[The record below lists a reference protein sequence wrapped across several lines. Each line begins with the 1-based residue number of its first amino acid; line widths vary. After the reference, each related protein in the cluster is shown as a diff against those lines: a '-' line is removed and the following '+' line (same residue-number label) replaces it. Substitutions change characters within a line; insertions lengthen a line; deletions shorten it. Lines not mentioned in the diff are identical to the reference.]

1 MPLCL
6 PDKWVWD
13 FWLARD
19 THHHIFYLQAPRSLQ
34 RSELR
39 HHNASIGHAVSTD
52 MRHWQVLPDALRPGP
67 AGSWDDLATWTG
79 SVIEHESRWHM
90 LYTGISRSE
99 RGLIQRIGL
108 AVSDDLIHW
117 TKHPAN
123 PVLEAD
129 ARWYEV
135 LDSARWR
142 DQSWRDPWLFVDP
155 LDGSFRV
162 LITARTRHGAADGA
176 GVLAHARSSDLVNW
190 DVLSPLTPPGD
201 FAQVECPQLITLED
215 RHLILFSCLAEDHS
229 AARRRRLRSHGV
241 TGTHVFSAPTLD
253 GPYSASATPVSHANG
268 LGPLYAG
275 KLVEREPTGWAFMA
289 FRGAGDRDFVGELT
303 DPLPLQID
311 GANDDLRLVVD
322 SKQVEYPMG
331 ER

>member
-1 MPLCL
+1 MPLYL

-19 THHHIFYLQAPRSLQ
+19 AQHHVFYLQAPRSLR

-39 HHNASIGHAVSTD
+39 HHNASIGHAISND
-52 MRHWQVLPDALRPGP
+52 MRHWHVLPDALHPGP

-79 SVIEHESRWHM
+79 SVLEHDRRWHM
-90 LYTGISRSE
+90 LYTGINRSE

-108 AVSDDLIHW
+108 AVSDDLVHW

-123 PVLEAD
+123 PLLEAD
-129 ARWYEV
+129 GRWYE
-135 LDSARWR
+135 LFDRARWR

-155 LDGSFRV
+155 HDGVFRV
-162 LITARTRHGAADGA
+162 LITARTREGAADGA
-176 GVLAHARSSDLVNW
+176 GVLAHARSSDLVHW
-190 DVLSPLTPPGD
+190 KVLPPLTPPGE
-201 FAQVECPQLITLED
+201 FAQVECPQLISLEQ

-229 AARRRRLRSHGV
+229 AARTQRLQSDGV
-241 TGTHVFSAPTLD
+241 TGTYVFSAPTFG
-253 GPYSASATPVSHANG
+253 GPYAASTTPVAHAHG

-275 KLVEREPTGWAFMA
+275 KLVEGEPTGWAFMA

-303 DPLPLQID
+303 DPLPLQIQGD
-311 GANDDLRLVVD
+311 GDLRVVVD
-322 SKQVEYPMG
+322 STQIPHPTGVQ
-331 ER
+331 